1 MTRILKKFKVRWN
14 SGERSE
20 PWKSKT
26 WYIKSPAC
34 AEETVPVISR
44 ENPAAEFLGTFTDEI
59 KSIPTNS
66 SKKIQK
72 HFPDH
77 LMR

>member
-1 MTRILKKFKVRWN
+1 MNGQNPEKAKPDTLRVLHVLKKQYQQ
-14 SGERSE
+14 SPE
-20 PWKSKT
+20 KT
-26 WYIKSPAC
+26 PDG
-34 AEETVPVISR
+34 
-44 ENPAAEFLGTFTDEI
+44 PAAEFLGTFTDEI